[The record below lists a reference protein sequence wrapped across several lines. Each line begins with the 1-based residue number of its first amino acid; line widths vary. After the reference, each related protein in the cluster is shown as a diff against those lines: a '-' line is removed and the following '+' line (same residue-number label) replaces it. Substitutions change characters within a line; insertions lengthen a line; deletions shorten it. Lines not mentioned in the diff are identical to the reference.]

1 MFEQYNIS
9 INENEFLVRIIQPSD
24 YYKNYIHLLKQ
35 LSQVDY
41 NLINYNIFEQ
51 FINSLHDKHQII
63 VIENIKTNMIIG
75 TITILIE
82 TKIIHNMRNVCHI
95 EDLVVEK
102 IFNGLG
108 IGKLLLSE
116 ANKYA
121 IKSNCYKSI
130 LDCSNDNIT
139 FYVKNKFECKG
150 NQMALYH

>member
-1 MFEQYNIS
+1 M
-9 INENEFLVRIIQPSD
+9 
-24 YYKNYIHLLKQ
+24 KQ

-130 LDCSNDNIT
+130 LDCSNDNIA